1 MFKDIPDVEKLIL
14 QTVEHRSADD
24 CLRLYSKPSDID
36 CASLCVCMC
45 LYSKCGWDHVVEG
58 VVMLGFNL
66 MDSCAPKTSSECS
79 T

>member
-24 CLRLYSKPSDID
+24 CLRLVNHQILIVPLSH
-36 CASLCVCMC
+36 VCMC

-66 MDSCAPKTSSECS
+66 MDSCAPKTSS
-79 T
+79 